1 MQGTGQKLIQSLKAH
16 VLQTMDGIDECNPN
30 GKGVIYRVIQ
40 DLAGL
45 ELELPAHDGWL
56 TWSILSS
63 LVQDGKV
70 NALRRGRRLYWQL
83 AGKQLER
90 S

>member
-1 MQGTGQKLIQSLKAH
+1 MEGTGRRLIQGLKVH
-16 VLQTMDGIDECNPN
+16 VLQTMEGIDECNLD
-30 GKGVIYRVIQ
+30 GQGVRYRIIQ

-56 TWSILSS
+56 TWSILAS

-70 NALRRGRRLYWQL
+70 HVMREGRRLRWRL
-83 AGKQLER
+83 A
-90 S
+90 

>member
-1 MQGTGQKLIQSLKAH
+1 MQGKGRNMIQGLKAH
-16 VLQTMDGIDECNPN
+16 VLQTMDGIDECNPD
-30 GKGVIYRVIQ
+30 GQGITYRVIQ

-56 TWSILSS
+56 TWSILAS

-70 NALRRGRRLYWQL
+70 EALRKGRRLNWRL
-83 AGKQLER
+83 VSKEEKIK
-90 S
+90 